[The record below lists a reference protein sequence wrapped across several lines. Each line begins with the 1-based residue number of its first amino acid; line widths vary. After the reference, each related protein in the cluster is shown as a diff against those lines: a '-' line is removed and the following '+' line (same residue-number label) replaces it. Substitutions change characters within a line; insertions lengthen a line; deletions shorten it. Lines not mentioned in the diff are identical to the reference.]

1 MSHQTTPTE
10 SKYRLAPDRAA
21 IVRTAPPVIMNLKE
35 AAAYLAV
42 SPRTVRQLIDRRAVK
57 SARVGSKIVIRREWL
72 DAMLGA

>member
-10 SKYRLAPDRAA
+10 SKYRLASDRAA
-21 IVRTAPPVIMNLKE
+21 IVRITPPGIMDLKE

-42 SPRTVRQLIDRRAVK
+42 SPRTIRQLIERGKLK
-57 SARVGSKIVIRREWL
+57 STRVGAKIVLRREWL